1 MNQTNKV
8 QSLLFE
14 RTLIAFTKLI
24 PEARIAEWQAGMSLR
39 ALPDVADEF
48 AATLRVWFLSGH
60 KVDVLTES
68 DTIDFPASPWQ
79 FFKQRYA
86 PKWFLRLWPIVT
98 ETKCFRVAIHHHYVC
113 PHLEV
118 PDKNGPHVHYTWMG
132 EKSGQ
137 ISARYPV

>member
-24 PEARIAEWQAGMSLR
+24 PEARIAEWQAGLSLR
-39 ALPDVADEF
+39 ALPDIAEEF
-48 AATLRVWFLSGH
+48 AAILRVWLLSGH

-79 FFKQRYA
+79 FFKQQYA
-86 PKWFLRLWPIVT
+86 PKWFLRRFPVVM
-98 ETKCFRVAIHHHYVC
+98 ETKHFRVAIHHHYVC
-113 PHLEV
+113 PHVEV
-118 PDKNGPHVHYTWMG
+118 PNEKGPHVHYAWMG
-132 EKSGQ
+132 EMSGQ
-137 ISARYPV
+137 IPKYPV